1 MSNYKRLF
9 IQNSYLFL
17 TINTYKRQPIL
28 INNIE
33 LLRESFKRAKQTYD
47 FEIFASVVLPDH
59 MHLILLPKDVNE
71 YPKII
76 FAVKYHFS
84 RNVQNGGGLGNPPYR
99 NLSNFNIQQN
109 QIYLPPCLSDSK
121 TKKKEKGI
129 WQRRFYEHTIRDEK
143 DLYNH
148 LDYIHYN
155 PVKHGYLQNVKDWE
169 YSSFKKFVKQG
180 CYESQW
186 GSYED
191 VKELEHLNIVEYD

>member
-84 RNVQNGGGLGNPPYR
+84 RNVQNGGGLGNPP
-99 NLSNFNIQQN
+99 
-109 QIYLPPCLSDSK
+109 CLSYSK

-155 PVKHGYLQNVKDWE
+155 PVKHEYSQNVKDWE
-169 YSSFKKFVKQG
+169 YSSFEKFVKRG
-180 CYESQW
+180 NYDINR

-191 VKELEHLNIVEYD
+191 IKELEQLNIVEYD